1 MQKKEVRNLAL
12 ANKGLLIVLS
22 GPSGSGKDTVLAEL
36 RKRDLNMKQS
46 ISMTTRSM
54 RDGEIDGVDYWF
66 TDVSTFERNIEEGYF
81 LEYVKYGDNYYG
93 TPKKKIEE
101 LIDEG
106 FNVFLKIEVEG
117 AGNVRK
123 VFPEAVSVFI
133 VPPSIEALKMRLQGR
148 GTESEETYKKRLE
161 IAQDELLR
169 AKEYDYIVIN
179 DELSACADDICAII
193 SAENSRYCKMKEM
206 IDNMNNKQ

>member
-1 MQKKEVRNLAL
+1 MAL

-54 RDGEIDGVDYWF
+54 RDGEVDGVDYWF
-66 TDVSTFERNIEEGYF
+66 TDVPSFEKNIEEGYF

-101 LIDEG
+101 LIEEG
-106 FNVFLKIEVEG
+106 YNVFLKIEVEG

-123 VFPEAVSVFI
+123 AFPEAVSVFI
-133 VPPSIEALKMRLQGR
+133 VPPSIEALKSRLKGR
-148 GTESEETYKKRLE
+148 GTESEETYIKRLE

-179 DELSACADDICAII
+179 DHLSECADDICAII
-193 SAENSRYCKMKEM
+193 SAENSRCNKM
-206 IDNMNNKQ
+206 IGLVDNMSNK

>member
-1 MQKKEVRNLAL
+1 ME
-12 ANKGLLIVLS
+12 NKGLLIVLS

-46 ISMTTRSM
+46 ISMTTRPM
-54 RDGEIDGVDYWF
+54 RDGEVDGVDYWF
-66 TDVSTFERNIEEGYF
+66 TDVPTFEKNIEEGYF

-93 TPKKKIEE
+93 TPQKKIEE
-101 LIDEG
+101 LIEEG
-106 FNVFLKIEVEG
+106 YNVFLKIEVEG

-123 VFPEAVSVFI
+123 AFPESVSVFI
-133 VPPSIEALKMRLQGR
+133 IPPSIEALKSRLKGR

-179 DELSACADDICAII
+179 DDLSKCADDICAII
-193 SAENSRYCKMKEM
+193 SAENSRCNKM
-206 IDNMNNKQ
+206 IGLVDNMGNK

>member
-1 MQKKEVRNLAL
+1 MAL
-12 ANKGLLIVLS
+12 GNKGLLIVLS
-22 GPSGSGKDTVLAEL
+22 GPSGSGKDTVLAQLKE
-36 RKRDLNMKQS
+36 RNLNMKQS
-46 ISMTTRSM
+46 VSVTTRAM
-54 RDGEIDGVDYWF
+54 RQGEVDGVDYWF
-66 TDVSTFERNIEEGYF
+66 TDVPTFEKNIEEGYF

-123 VFPEAVSVFI
+123 AFPEAVSIFI
-133 VPPSIEALKMRLQGR
+133 VPPSLEALKMRLKGR
-148 GTESEETYKKRLE
+148 GTESDETYRKRLE

-169 AKEYDYIVIN
+169 AKEYDYIVVN

-193 SAENSRYCKMKEM
+193 SAENSRYCNMKSL
-206 IDNMNNKQ
+206 IDDMKK

>member
-1 MQKKEVRNLAL
+1 MAL
-12 ANKGLLIVLS
+12 VNKGLLIVLS

-46 ISMTTRSM
+46 ISMTTRQM
-54 RDGEIDGVDYWF
+54 RDGEVDGVDYWF
-66 TDVSTFERNIEEGYF
+66 TDVPTFEKNIEEGYF

-101 LIDEG
+101 LIEEG
-106 FNVFLKIEVEG
+106 YNVFLKIEVEG

-123 VFPEAVSVFI
+123 AFQEAVSVFI
-133 VPPSIEALKMRLQGR
+133 IPPSIEALESRLKGR

-179 DELSACADDICAII
+179 DDLSQCADDICAII
-193 SAENSRYCKMKEM
+193 SAENSRCSKM
-206 IDNMNNKQ
+206 IGLVDNMSNK

>member
-1 MQKKEVRNLAL
+1 M
-12 ANKGLLIVLS
+12 NKGLLIVLS

-46 ISMTTRSM
+46 ISMTTRPM

-66 TDVSTFERNIEEGYF
+66 TDVHTFEKNIEDGYF

-123 VFPEAVSVFI
+123 VFPEAISVFI
-133 VPPSIEALKMRLQGR
+133 VPPSIDALKMRLKGR
-148 GTESEETYKKRLE
+148 GTESEETYQKRLA

-179 DELSACADDICAII
+179 DELSACADDVCAII
-193 SAENSRYCKMKEM
+193 SAENSRYCKMKEL
-206 IDNMNNKQ
+206 IDDMNNKQ

>member
-1 MQKKEVRNLAL
+1 MAL
-12 ANKGLLIVLS
+12 GNKGLLIVLS
-22 GPSGSGKDTVLAEL
+22 GPSGSGKDTVLAQLKE
-36 RKRDLNMKQS
+36 RNLNMKQS
-46 ISMTTRSM
+46 ISVTTRAM
-54 RDGEIDGVDYWF
+54 RQGETDGVDYWF
-66 TDVSTFERNIEEGYF
+66 TDVPTFEKNIEEGYF

-123 VFPEAVSVFI
+123 AFPEAVSIFI
-133 VPPSIEALKMRLQGR
+133 VPPSLDSLKMRLKGR
-148 GTESEETYKKRLE
+148 GTESDETYKKRLE

-169 AKEYDYIVIN
+169 AKEYDYIVVN
-179 DELSACADDICAII
+179 DDLSECADDICAII
-193 SAENSRYCKMKEM
+193 SAENSRYSKMKSL
-206 IDNMNNKQ
+206 IDDMNK